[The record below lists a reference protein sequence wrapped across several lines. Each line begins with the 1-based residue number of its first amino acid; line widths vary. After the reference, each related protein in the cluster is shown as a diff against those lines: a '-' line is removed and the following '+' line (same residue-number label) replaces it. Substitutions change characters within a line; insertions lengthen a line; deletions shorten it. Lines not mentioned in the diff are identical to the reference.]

1 MRQQTPCAFAWY
13 PISTVQ
19 PPPFPVDILLGTPA
33 RKKKKKSF
41 KEKTS
46 SHRPR
51 ITLHHRQPLIFIVRT
66 AAPWLARTEAPS
78 VIRKETACV
87 IAKAA
92 PSTIGK
98 AEAAAIGKAASM
110 AVGEAT
116 PVSQARAQAAAGA
129 CRRVIRTAVHVPH
142 PGVFDAVKGNG
153 VVVVVMAV
161 GGAVAGAG
169 GLMAHGRGE
178 DVALRVD
185 AAAGAG
191 PACRERGQ
199 G

>member
-1 MRQQTPCAFAWY
+1 MVSHFYRPGPLSRGYIYCSERQREKNKNK
-13 PISTVQ
+13 
-19 PPPFPVDILLGTPA
+19 
-33 RKKKKKSF
+33 RK
-41 KEKTS
+41 T

-51 ITLHHRQPLIFIVRT
+51 IILHHRQPLILVVRT

-92 PSTIGK
+92 ASTIGK
-98 AEAAAIGKAASM
+98 AEAAAIGKAAST

-116 PVSQARAQAAAGA
+116 PVGQAGAQAAAGA
-129 CRRVIRTAVHVPH
+129 SRCVIVAVVHVPH
-142 PGVFDAVKGNG
+142 PGILDAVKGNG

-169 GLMAHGRGE
+169 GLVAHGRGE

-185 AAAGAG
+185 AAAVAG
-191 PACRERGQ
+191 PGGRERGQ